1 MYVKPALILA
11 CVVVSAD
18 AASVSRRSLLR
29 TTGAAAVATP
39 LVASA
44 ADKQP
49 LLAAGSIAVPRVG
62 FGLYKTAPEETKA
75 AVALA
80 LEAGVRHF
88 DTAAAYNNEAE
99 LGAALREATGAGEN
113 VFVATKVA
121 VTAGT
126 SARDA
131 VAAAADRLKRAPDC
145 VYMHSPLASKE
156 QRLET
161 WAALAEA
168 RREGLCRTIG
178 AANCGLRHLKELEVA
193 GPAPALVQ
201 LELSPYN
208 QRPAEVAWARGNRA
222 VVTCAAWSKLSGAY
236 NWGSDAAFKT
246 LTAVSKAH
254 GATKAQVLVR
264 WSIQRGFV
272 PLARSGVGDSVQR
285 LAIAQ
290 NALAGVEDGVS
301 WKGGQL
307 SASEMRAL
315 NALEAKLASGTLG
328 RADGWNADDVTGP
341 DWDPTTYVA

>member
-1 MYVKPALILA
+1 MPRAGAIL
-11 CVVVSAD
+11 VVC
-18 AASVSRRSLLR
+18 AAAAAVAPVSRRSLLK

-39 LVASA
+39 LAANA

-88 DTAAAYNNEAE
+88 DTAASYNNEAE
-99 LGAALREATGAGEN
+99 LGAALREGDTGEN

-121 VTAGT
+121 VTAGA

-145 VYMHSPLASKE
+145 VYVHSPLAPKE
-156 QRLET
+156 RRLET
-161 WAALAEA
+161 WAALNEA
-168 RREGLCRTIG
+168 RREGLCRAVG
-178 AANCGLRHLKELEVA
+178 AANCGLRHLKEFEIA

-236 NWGSDAAFKT
+236 NWGSDAAYKT
-246 LTAVSKAH
+246 LNAACKAH

-264 WSIQRGFV
+264 WALQRGFV
-272 PLARSGVGDSVQR
+272 PLPRSGVSDSVQR

-290 NALAGVEDGVS
+290 NSLSGVEDGVT
-301 WKGGQL
+301 WRGGQL
-307 SASEMRAL
+307 SAQEMRSL
-315 NALEAKLASGTLG
+315 NQLEDRLASGRLG
-328 RADGWNADDVTGP
+328 RTDGWTADQVEGP
-341 DWDPTTYVA
+341 DWDPTTYVD

>member
-1 MYVKPALILA
+1 MHCLLLV
-11 CVVVSAD
+11 CT
-18 AASVSRRSLLR
+18 AAAVAPVSRRSLLK

-39 LVASA
+39 LAANA

-99 LGAALREATGAGEN
+99 LGVALREGDTGEN
-113 VFVATKVA
+113 VFVTTKVA
-121 VTAGT
+121 VTAGA

-145 VYMHSPLASKE
+145 VYVHSPLAPREK
-156 QRLET
+156 RLET
-161 WAALAEA
+161 WAALNEA
-168 RREGLCRTIG
+168 RREGLCRAVG
-178 AANCGLRHLKELEVA
+178 AANCGLRHLKEFEVA

-236 NWGSDAAFKT
+236 NWGSDAAYKT
-246 LTAVSKAH
+246 LNAACKAH
-254 GATKAQVLVR
+254 GATKAQILVR
-264 WSIQRGFV
+264 WALQRGFV
-272 PLARSGVGDSVQR
+272 PLPRSGVSDSVQR

-290 NALAGVEDGVS
+290 NSLAGVEDGAT

-307 SASEMRAL
+307 SAQEMRSL
-315 NALEAKLASGTLG
+315 NQLEDRLASGRLG
-328 RADGWNADDVTGP
+328 RTDGWTADDVAGP
-341 DWDPTTYVA
+341 DWDPTTYVD